1 MPICYESMK
10 YPSGNNEIYY
20 KTDRKI
26 MFSDGIYL
34 KIKMRIRDRVI
45 TKTQAIGRN
54 CKKIIH
60 RLNR

>member
-1 MPICYESMK
+1 MK